1 MGHESTQAGDFDCCY
16 SDQNILFYICT
27 LCLCVEL
34 EYYVMKLARY
44 VTIQLFKIGFI
55 LGS

>member
-1 MGHESTQAGDFDCCY
+1 
-16 SDQNILFYICT
+16 